1 MILALALAAMVVL
14 AASAPLLA
22 RRRLGR
28 DTGYVLAAG
37 FAAVAA
43 LLGSMVPRVL
53 DGGTVEFS
61 AAWLPSL
68 DVSFALR
75 LDGLALLFSVIVL
88 GVGALIM
95 AYCPRYLSPTREHGA
110 VYGLLT
116 LFAAAML
123 GLVLAADVVLL
134 FVFWEL
140 TTFCSFL
147 LVGLTGGRASRPA
160 RRALLVTAGGGL
172 ALLVAVVLLTVVTGT
187 ADLATI
193 LADPDRV
200 LSSPLAL
207 PIALLVAFAAF
218 TKSAQ
223 VPLHFWLP
231 GAMVAMT
238 PVSAYLHA
246 ATMVKA
252 GVYLLMRF
260 SPVLSGV
267 PVWSALLISVGLASA
282 VVGAFM
288 ALRQHDLKAILAHS
302 TVSQLGFLVAAI
314 GVGTSTALAAAMLHT
329 AAHALFKAT
338 LFMLVGIID
347 KETGS
352 RDIRQLSG
360 LRRVMPVTAAVTG
373 LAGLSMAGI
382 PPLLGFVSK
391 EYLFQGLFQA
401 GPVPGVGL
409 VTGALGVAASAL
421 TTAYGLRIFF
431 GAFGGA
437 TRQPDLYEPSR
448 AFLAPAVVPA
458 LVGLALGPGIGLLSP
473 IVVRAGADVVPG
485 EPVRAFQFWHGFS
498 AEIVM
503 SAIAVSTGLL
513 LFLRRRQ
520 VDRLLARVPLPD
532 GGAAFDR
539 AHDSVLAFGRVVGR
553 PDRAEGAAGHLAR
566 PVVALVAVGAVGVV
580 AIDGLPARAATDA
593 ALDWPVVA
601 LVALAVAGAVLTR
614 SALAAVALL
623 GSLGLLVAVW
633 FLLAGAPDVALTLLL
648 VEVLTAVVVVLVL
661 RGRPRRL
668 PAVDRRRLVP
678 TALLA
683 VLSGLAAGGAVVS
696 LTGRRERSSAGDF
709 FLDTAEPATGGTN
722 VVNTIL
728 VDFRAMDT
736 LAEAVVLGVVAV
748 GLLLLFG
755 AGRDRAAAQPGRAA
769 EAGPDG
775 GTELMLRVSGRVVVP
790 GVVLLAG
797 YLLWRGHDEPGGGFI
812 AALVAGAGAALHQ
825 LSHGRTPRRLRP
837 EVLVG
842 SGLLLA
848 VGTGVLAAALGEAF
862 LAPFELPVLGALGVG
877 SALLFD
883 TGVLLMVLGLLVATL
898 DRLGGPP
905 DQPAAPVTGRP
916 AGRVPTVGLGASARS
931 GSDLASTG
939 GDVAR

>member
-1 MILALALAAMVVL
+1 MALLAA
-14 AASAPLLA
+14 AAPLLVRA
-22 RRRLGR
+22 GWGR
-28 DTGYVLAAG
+28 NAGYALAAG
-37 FAAVAA
+37 FAGVAA
-43 LLGSMVPRVL
+43 LLGSAVPHVL
-53 DGGTVEFS
+53 AGGTVDVS
-61 AAWLPSL
+61 ARWLPSL
-68 DVSFALR
+68 DVDFALR
-75 LDGLALLFSVIVL
+75 LDGLALLFSMIVL

-95 AYCPRYLSPTREHGA
+95 AYCPRYLGPTGRHGA

-147 LVGLTGGRASRPA
+147 LVGLTGGRATRPA
-160 RRALLVTAGGGL
+160 RRALLVTAAGGL
-172 ALLVAVVLLTVVTGT
+172 ALLVAVVLLTGVTGT
-187 ADLATI
+187 TDLAAI

-200 LSSPLAL
+200 LDSPLAG

-252 GVYLLMRF
+252 GIYLLMRTSPLF
-260 SPVLSGV
+260 SDLPL
-267 PVWSALLISVGLASA
+267 WSALLLSVGLTSA
-282 VVGAFM
+282 LVGAFM

-314 GVGTSTALAAAMLHT
+314 GVGTGTALAAAMLHT

-360 LRRVMPVTAAVTG
+360 LWRVMPVTAAVTG

-401 GPVPGVGL
+401 DVVPGAGL
-409 VTGALGVAASAL
+409 VAGVLGVTASAL

-431 GAFGGA
+431 GAFGGV
-437 TRQPDLYEPSR
+437 TRQPDLYEPSP

-458 LVGLALGPGIGLLSP
+458 LAGLVLGSGINLLNP
-473 IVVRAGADVVPG
+473 VVVRAGADVLPDA
-485 EPVRAFQFWHGFS
+485 PMRPFQFWHGLS
-498 AEIVM
+498 PEIVM
-503 SAIAVSTGLL
+503 SAVAVSTGLV

-520 VDRLLARVPLPD
+520 VDRLLDRVPLPD
-532 GGAAFDR
+532 GGALFDR
-539 AHDSVLAFGRVVGR
+539 AHDGVLAFGRWVGS
-553 PDRAEGAAGHLAR
+553 PDRQEGLAGHLAR
-566 PVVALVAVGAVGVV
+566 PLVVIAALGIAGSSALE
-580 AIDGLPARAATDA
+580 GLPARNATDA
-593 ALDWPVVA
+593 ALDWPVVV
-601 LVALAVAGAVLTR
+601 LVAGAVVGTVVVR
-614 SALAAVALL
+614 STLAVVALL
-623 GSLGLLVAVW
+623 GMVGLLVSAW

-661 RGRPRRL
+661 RGGPRQL
-668 PAVDRRRLVP
+668 PRVQRRRLLQAG
-678 TALLA
+678 ALALA
-683 VLSGLAAGGAVVS
+683 CGLAAAAATVA
-696 LTGRRERSSAGDF
+696 LTGRRGSSVAGDW
-709 FLDTAEPATGGTN
+709 FLRTAEPATGGSN

-736 LAEAVVLGVVAV
+736 LGEAVVLGVAAL
-748 GLLLLFG
+748 GLLALFG
-755 AGRDRAAAQPGRAA
+755 DGPARSRRPAPAARRAASGTDVVL
-769 EAGPDG
+769 EA
-775 GTELMLRVSGRVVVP
+775 SGRLIVP
-790 GVVLLAG
+790 GVALLAVV
-797 YLLWRGHDEPGGGFI
+797 LLWRGHDAPGGGFI
-812 AALVAGAGAALHQ
+812 AALVSGAAVALSQ
-825 LSHGRTPRRLRP
+825 LAHGRLPRWLRP
-837 EVLVG
+837 DVLVG
-842 SGLLLA
+842 AGLLLA
-848 VGTGVLAAALGEAF
+848 LGTGLLGGVLGGAF
-862 LAPFELPVLGALGVG
+862 LAPFDLPLLGAVGVG

-883 TGVLLMVLGLLVATL
+883 TGVLLMVLGLVVATL
-898 DRLGGPP
+898 DRLGDRPEPVGPV
-905 DQPAAPVTGRP
+905 QPPVRSEVAPGPEPRTGADLAVTGR
-916 AGRVPTVGLGASARS
+916 TVSS
-931 GSDLASTG
+931 
-939 GDVAR
+939 